1 MTQKIKM
8 TTQPIVGPLRH
19 QVVTIFWMEKHVP
32 KLSWKVWRSTDF
44 LFTSKKTCRKFWHE
58 FGVPMKRPKKRVDF
72 LILCQFP
79 LDFNSTKYHQFHE
92 IHHTWSHISASSFD
106 QFLWSWIMAITKIT
120 AHETSKVFRK
130 STRGSELPK
139 MRLAIHFSPQSC
151 WKILQFLSG
160 CHLPEMKIGQNPNK
174 IKVSFMIIWCEM
186 EDGRSCNQ
194 NSLGNLEAKFG

>member
-106 QFLWSWIMAITKIT
+106 QFLWSWIMAYHGHHQNHSSWNLKGFPKIHQGFRTAKDEVGDSFLATKLLKN
-120 AHETSKVFRK
+120 SPVSFRMP
-130 STRGSELPK
+130 SAWDENRHV
-139 MRLAIHFSPQSC
+139 AA
-151 WKILQFLSG
+151 KILTKSRFLS
-160 CHLPEMKIGQNPNK
+160 
-174 IKVSFMIIWCEM
+174 W
-186 EDGRSCNQ
+186 
-194 NSLGNLEAKFG
+194 